1 MRTQP
6 SRPGTPLRPPTPGA
20 GRPVSA
26 HSRAKDSRA
35 AGAEIISQF
44 DEQLNGAMPTA
55 VFVFLSAAHDG
66 AALMSTLR
74 TRYPDAQVAGCTT
87 AGEFV
92 ERDGSV
98 GGVAAMA
105 LPASTARAAYGV
117 VAHFERGVEAG
128 ILDAAKRLGRMAG
141 SDLKS
146 LDPKRWVGVLLA
158 DGMGMKEEEINDA
171 LGVAA
176 PQLVF
181 VGGSA
186 GDDLAF
192 KQTHIFH
199 NDVSSTDGVVLVLL
213 DMAVPFTFAKTCS
226 FEPTKH
232 RFTITRADVANRTVY
247 ELNGKPATEVYAKAC
262 GTSPDKLGSEVFMSH
277 PVGMMLDGD
286 PWIRSPYQVTEDGG
300 LKFFCRITEGSE
312 VHLMDSTDLVGE
324 TRQAMAR
331 AEEDVG
337 GRAAG
342 ALAFNCILRRLEL
355 DATKAHDGF
364 LEAFNGIPTLG
375 FHTYG
380 ESYLGHVN
388 QTCTALVFA

>member
-1 MRTQP
+1 M
-6 SRPGTPLRPPTPGA
+6 SVVV
-20 GRPVSA
+20 RPVMGW
-26 HSRAKDSRA
+26 RDR
-35 AGAEIISQF
+35 
-44 DEQLNGAMPTA
+44 
-55 VFVFLSAAHDG
+55 
-66 AALMSTLR
+66 R
-74 TRYPDAQVAGCTT
+74 
-87 AGEFV
+87 EFV
-92 ERDGSV
+92 EREGSV

-117 VAHFERGVEAG
+117 VAHFAKGVEAG
-128 ILDAAKRLGRMAG
+128 IRDAAKKLGRMAG
-141 SDLKS
+141 TELKS
-146 LDPKRWVGVLLA
+146 LDPKRWVGILLA

-192 KQTHIFH
+192 RQTLIFH
-199 NDVSSTDGVVLVLL
+199 NDEKSTDGVVLLLL

-232 RFTITRADVANRTVY
+232 RFTITKADEANRTVY
-247 ELNGKPATEVYAKAC
+247 ELNGRPATEVYAKAC
-262 GTSPDKLGSEVFMSH
+262 GTTPDKLGSEVFMSH

-286 PWIRSPYQVTEDGG
+286 PWIRSPYQVTENGG

-312 VHLMDSTDLVGE
+312 VHLMNSTDLVGE
-324 TRQAMAR
+324 TRAAMVR
-331 AEEDVG
+331 AQQEVG

-342 ALAFNCILRRLEL
+342 ALAFNCSLRRLEL

-364 LEAFNGIPTLG
+364 LKAFGGIPTLG

>member
-6 SRPGTPLRPPTPGA
+6 TNPGTSLRPPAPGA
-20 GRPVSA
+20 GRPASA

-35 AGAEIISQF
+35 AAADLISQF
-44 DEQLNGAMPTA
+44 DRQLHGAAPTA
-55 VFVFLSAAHDG
+55 AFVFLSAAHDG
-66 AALMSTLR
+66 KALMAALR
-74 TRYPDAQVAGCTT
+74 ERYPQTQIAGCTT

-92 ERDGSV
+92 EREDSV

-105 LPASTARAAYGV
+105 LPASTVRAAYGV
-117 VAHFERGVEAG
+117 VAHFERGVAAG
-128 ILDAAKRLGRMAG
+128 IRDAATKLSKMAG
-141 SDLKS
+141 ADLKT
-146 LDPKRWVGVLLA
+146 LDPTRWVGILLA

-192 KQTHIFH
+192 KQTLIFH
-199 NDVSSTDGVVLVLL
+199 NEERSADGVVLLLL

-232 RFTITRADVANRTVY
+232 RFTITRADAATRTVY
-247 ELNGKPATEVYAKAC
+247 ELNGRPATEVYAEAA
-262 GTSPDKLGSEVFMSH
+262 GTTPDKLGSEVFMSH

-312 VHLMDSTDLVGE
+312 VHLMNSTDLVGE
-324 TRQAMAR
+324 TREAMQR
-331 AEEDVG
+331 ASKELG
-337 GRAAG
+337 GKAGG

-364 LEAFNGIPTLG
+364 LEAFAGIPTLG

>member
-6 SRPGTPLRPPTPGA
+6 SRPGTLLRPPTPGA

-35 AGAEIISQF
+35 AAAEIISQF

-66 AALMSTLR
+66 PALMSAVR
-74 TRYPDAQVAGCTT
+74 ARYPQAQVVGCTT

-105 LPASTARAAYGV
+105 LPATTARAAYGV

-128 ILDAAKRLGRMAG
+128 ILDAAKKLGRMAG

-199 NDVSSTDGVVLVLL
+199 NDDSSTDGVVLLLL

-232 RFTITRADVANRTVY
+232 RFTITRADQENRTVY
-247 ELNGKPATEVYAKAC
+247 ELNGKPAVDVYARAC
-262 GTSPDKLGSEVFMSH
+262 GTTPDKLGSEVFMSH

-331 AEEDVG
+331 AEEEVG

-364 LEAFNGIPTLG
+364 LQAFGGIPTLG

>member
-6 SRPGTPLRPPTPGA
+6 TTPGSNLRPPASGA
-20 GRPVSA
+20 GRPASA

-35 AGAEIISQF
+35 AAAEIISQF
-44 DEQLNGAMPTA
+44 DRQLHGAAPTA
-55 VFVFLSAAHDG
+55 AFVFLSAAHDG
-66 AALMSTLR
+66 KALMSALR
-74 TRYPDAQVAGCTT
+74 ERYPQTQIAGCTT

-92 ERDGSV
+92 EREDSV

-105 LPASTARAAYGV
+105 LPASTVRAAHGV
-117 VAHFERGVEAG
+117 VAHFERGVAAG
-128 ILDAAKRLGRMAG
+128 IRDAAKKLSKLAAA
-141 SDLKS
+141 DLKT
-146 LDPKRWVGVLLA
+146 LDPKRWVGILLA

-192 KQTHIFH
+192 KQTLIFH
-199 NDVSSTDGVVLVLL
+199 NEERSADGVVLLLL

-232 RFTITRADVANRTVY
+232 RFTITRADAATRTVY
-247 ELNGKPATEVYAKAC
+247 ELNGRPATEVYAQAV
-262 GTSPDKLGSEVFMSH
+262 GTTPDKLGSEVFMSH

-300 LKFFCRITEGSE
+300 LKFFCRISEGSE
-312 VHLMDSTDLVGE
+312 VHLMNSTDLVGE
-324 TRQAMAR
+324 TREAMQR
-331 AEEDVG
+331 ASKELG
-337 GRAAG
+337 GKAGG

-355 DATKAHDGF
+355 DATQAHARF
-364 LEAFNGIPTLG
+364 LEAFAGIPTLG

>member
-6 SRPGTPLRPPTPGA
+6 SRPGTPLRPPTSGT

-26 HSRAKDSRA
+26 HSRAKDSRTA
-35 AGAEIISQF
+35 ASEIIAQF
-44 DEQLNGAMPTA
+44 DEQLAGAMPTA

-66 AALMSTLR
+66 PALMSAVR
-74 TRYPDAQVAGCTT
+74 TRYPKAQVVGCTT

-105 LPASTARAAYGV
+105 LPATTARAAYGV
-117 VAHFERGVEAG
+117 VAHFEHGVEAG
-128 ILDAAKRLGRMAG
+128 ILDAAKKLGRMAG
-141 SDLKS
+141 RDLKS

-192 KQTHIFH
+192 KQTLIFH
-199 NDVSSTDGVVLVLL
+199 NDDSSTDGVVLLLL
-213 DMAVPFTFAKTCS
+213 DMAVPFAFAKTCS
-226 FEPTKH
+226 FEPTAH
-232 RFTITRADVANRTVY
+232 RFTITRADQENRTVY
-247 ELNGKPATEVYAKAC
+247 ELDGKPATEVYARAC
-262 GTSPDKLGSEVFMSH
+262 GTTPDKLGSEVFMSH

-286 PWIRSPYQVTEDGG
+286 PWIRSPYQVTENGG

-312 VHLMDSTDLVGE
+312 VHLMNSTDLVGE

-331 AEEDVG
+331 AEEEVG
-337 GRAAG
+337 GHAAG

-364 LEAFNGIPTLG
+364 LKAFGGIPTLG

>member
-6 SRPGTPLRPPTPGA
+6 SRPGTPLRPPTTGA

-35 AGAEIISQF
+35 AAAEIISQF
-44 DEQLNGAMPTA
+44 DEQLKGAAPTA
-55 VFVFLSAAHDG
+55 AFVFLSAAHDG
-66 AALMSTLR
+66 PTLISAVR
-74 TRYPDAQVAGCTT
+74 TRYPKAQVVGCTT

-92 ERDGSV
+92 EREGSV

-105 LPASTARAAYGV
+105 LPATTARAAYGV

-128 ILDAAKRLGRMAG
+128 ILDAAKKLGRMAG

-199 NDVSSTDGVVLVLL
+199 NDDASTDGVVLLLL

-232 RFTITRADVANRTVY
+232 RFTITRADQENRTVY

-262 GTSPDKLGSEVFMSH
+262 GTTPEKLGSEVFMSH

-331 AEEDVG
+331 AEEEVG

-355 DATKAHDGF
+355 DATKAHEGF
-364 LEAFNGIPTLG
+364 LEAFGGIPTLG

>member
-6 SRPGTPLRPPTPGA
+6 TRPGTPLRPPTSGA
-20 GRPVSA
+20 GRPASA

-35 AGAEIISQF
+35 AAAEIIEQF
-44 DEQLNGAMPTA
+44 DAQLKGAAPTA
-55 VFVFLSAAHDG
+55 IFIFLSAAHDG
-66 AALMSTLR
+66 PTLMTDVR
-74 TRYPDAQVAGCTT
+74 TRYPKAQVVGCTT

-92 ERDGSV
+92 EREGSV

-105 LPASTARAAYGV
+105 LPANTVRAAYGV
-117 VAHFERGVEAG
+117 VAHFERGVEPA
-128 ILDAAKRLGRMAG
+128 ILDAAKKLGRMAG
-141 SDLKS
+141 AELKS
-146 LDPKRWVGVLLA
+146 LDPTRWVGVLLA
-158 DGMGMKEEEINDA
+158 DGMGMKEEQINDA

-199 NDVSSTDGVVLVLL
+199 NGESSTDGVVLLLL

-226 FEPTKH
+226 FEPTNH

-262 GTSPDKLGSEVFMSH
+262 GTTPDKLGSEVFMSH

-312 VHLMDSTDLVGE
+312 VHLMNSTDLVGE

-331 AEEDVG
+331 AEEEVG
-337 GRAAG
+337 GHAAG

-355 DATKAHDGF
+355 DATKAHDKF
-364 LEAFNGIPTLG
+364 LQAFGGVPTLG